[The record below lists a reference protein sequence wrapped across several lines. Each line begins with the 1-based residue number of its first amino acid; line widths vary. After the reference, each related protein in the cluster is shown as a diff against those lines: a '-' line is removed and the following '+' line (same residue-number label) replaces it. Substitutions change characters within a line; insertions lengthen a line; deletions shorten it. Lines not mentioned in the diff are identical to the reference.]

1 MKYHK
6 VNKKNLGLIIQG
18 PIYSKS
24 TTQKLNRKK
33 FDTNKN
39 IEKILTSFSFLF
51 KEIVLAT
58 WLSEKSKISKKLINN
73 KKLKI
78 IFLKDPGH
86 NPGNEY
92 RHYYSSYFGTKK
104 LSRDIKFTMKVR
116 SDQFLDLN
124 KIINFYNKETVRK
137 QHIKS
142 LTTIKVQ
149 PICTFGYWLE
159 RPYAIAD
166 FFYLGSKSDLLS
178 FFKAQIKYKKY
189 DFLIKENILWPEG
202 GALRKYVYFNK
213 KNFKKFQ
220 DREFF
225 PMIYESFSMYQYKL
239 PSVIV
244 SKKNLIFW
252 QYLIKNIFT
261 VLPDNI
267 RKNMYWRGAK
277 FNPIDKQSS
286 YGSWKKAE
294 INYLKELEKTDTL
307 KVKKKFF
314 FNLPNFLL
322 FSYYKKNH
330 LKMRYFKIFYIFHL
344 LYFQINF
351 ACYCYLRLR
360 NYIFKKL
367 I

>member
-1 MKYHK
+1 MKNLK
-6 VNKKNLGLIIQG
+6 VSKKNLGLIIQG

-24 TTQKLNRKK
+24 TTQKLNQNK
-33 FDTNKN
+33 FDSNKN
-39 IEKILTSFSFLF
+39 IEKILTLFSGLF

-92 RHYYSSYFGTKK
+92 RHYYSSYFGAKK
-104 LSRDIKFTMKVR
+104 LSGNIKFAMKVR

-124 KIINFYNKETVRK
+124 KIIYFYNKEIDRK
-137 QHIKS
+137 QQIQSIPK
-142 LTTIKVQ
+142 KKGQ

-166 FFYLGSKSDLLS
+166 FFYLGIKNDLLS

-202 GALRKYVYFNK
+202 GALRKYAYFNK
-213 KNFKKFQ
+213 RKFKKFQ
-220 DREFF
+220 DRDFF

-261 VLPDNI
+261 VLPDDI
-267 RKNMYWRGAK
+267 RKNMYWRGVK

-286 YGSWKKAE
+286 YSSWKKAE
-294 INYLKELEKTDTL
+294 ISYLKELEKTDTFT
-307 KVKKKFF
+307 VKKKFF
-314 FNLPNFLL
+314 LNLPNFLL
-322 FSYYKKNH
+322 FSYYKKNF
-330 LKMRYFKIFYIFHL
+330 LKRKYYKIFYIFHL
-344 LYFQINF
+344 FYFQINF

-360 NYIFKKL
+360 NYILKKL
-367 I
+367 V